1 MPAVADTSPLNYL
14 VLLGLEQILPPLF
27 GRVLIPDAVRSE
39 LQSPDAP
46 EPIRRWMSASVDWL
60 DTHPAPDVPADL
72 MQLGPG
78 EREAIRLAELT
89 SDAVVL
95 LDEKKARQLARGR
108 GLRVSGT
115 LGVLVYGAGRGLL
128 DLPAA
133 LDRLEQTTFRVSP
146 RLLRL
151 VREQHCGG
159 QR

>member
-14 VLLGLEQILPPLF
+14 VLLGLEQI
-27 GRVLIPDAVRSE
+27 
-39 LQSPDAP
+39 
-46 EPIRRWMSASVDWL
+46 EP
-60 DTHPAPDVPADL
+60 HPAPDVPADL